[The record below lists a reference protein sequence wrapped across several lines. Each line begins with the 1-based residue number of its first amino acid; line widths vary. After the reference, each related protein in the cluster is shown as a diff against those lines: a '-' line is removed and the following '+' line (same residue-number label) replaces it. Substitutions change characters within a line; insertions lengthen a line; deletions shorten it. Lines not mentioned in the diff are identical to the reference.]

1 MGENRVAICHRQ
13 GSQYPGKANC
23 FRPEIMY
30 PEFKTCKFQQ
40 ISGKRNDVYEMVRK
54 CLKLMGY
61 DADHMDTEEWN
72 PLGSIIRPRDHV
84 VLKPNMVMHY
94 NENPAGGVECLYTHP
109 SVVAAVIDYVL
120 LALTSEDGEIEG
132 TVIVG
137 DAPMQECDFD
147 QLVKESGY
155 RALIDYYANVGINIQ
170 LVDFRNVR
178 TVTHGGIKIKQS
190 LDRDLGVTVYLDR
203 VSEFEGLSIKRIKNL
218 RITNYNP
225 QILKKHHS
233 ENKHEYKVAAEILDA
248 DVVINMP
255 KPKTHRKAGV
265 TIALKNL
272 VGMNA
277 NKEYLPH
284 HTLGSK
290 KQGGDAYKDP
300 NVFLRVSDTLL
311 DWKNY
316 YMQDERYLTARFLQ
330 LSAGVFSRLGKC
342 FGERYRE
349 GSWYGNDT
357 IWRTIL
363 DLNKI
368 VFYADKDGNMSPQK
382 KRRMLIVA
390 DMIVAGEKDGPV
402 APSPKRSGVIAIGED
417 PVCFDEII
425 CSLMGIPLSFIPTI
439 VHAREIKQFALTDE
453 SCGRIISDDERW
465 NNKTTEEISRE
476 DSLGFA
482 DNPGWKR

>member
-1 MGENRVAICHRQ
+1 MGENKVAVCHMS
-13 GSQYPGKANC
+13 GSQYPDKADC

-30 PEFKTCKFQQ
+30 PEFKACKFQK
-40 ISGKRNDVYEMVRK
+40 ISGGQNNAYEMVRK
-54 CLKLMGY
+54 CLKLMKY
-61 DADHMDTEEWN
+61 DAAHIDTENWN
-72 PLGSIIRPRDHV
+72 PLSNIIRLRDHV

-94 NENPAGGVECLYTHP
+94 NQNPAGGLECLYTHP

-120 LALTSEDGEIEG
+120 LALTNKDGEIEG
-132 TVIVG
+132 RVTVG

-155 RALIDYYANVGINIQ
+155 DVLIDYYANAGISIQ

-190 LDRDLGVTVYLDR
+190 SDRDLGVTVCLDSA
-203 VSEFEGLSIKRIKNL
+203 SEFAGLSKKRIENL

-225 QILKKHHS
+225 QILRRHHS
-233 ENKHEYKVAAEILDA
+233 ENKHEYKVAEEILDA
-248 DVVINMP
+248 DVVINIP

-290 KQGGDAYKDP
+290 KQGGDAYQDP
-300 NVFLRVSDTLL
+300 NLFLRISDQFL

-316 YMQDERYLTARFLQ
+316 HMQNERYLTARFLQ
-330 LSAGVFSRLGKC
+330 LPSGAFSKLGKC
-342 FGERYRE
+342 LGERYRE

-357 IWRTIL
+357 VWRTIL

-402 APSPKRSGVIAIGED
+402 APSPKRSGMIAMGED
-417 PVCFDEII
+417 PVCFDETI
-425 CSLMGIPLSFIPTI
+425 CALMGISPTFIPTI
-439 VHAREIKQFALTDE
+439 AHAREIKQFPLSNERCAVID
-453 SCGRIISDDERW
+453 SNDERW
-465 NNKTTEEISRE
+465 NNKTAEEISRE
-476 DSLGFA
+476 DSLGFVE
-482 DNPGWKR
+482 NPGWKR

>member
-1 MGENRVAICHRQ
+1 MGENKVAVCHMPD
-13 GSQYPGKANC
+13 SHYPDKADC
-23 FRPEIMY
+23 FRPEIIY
-30 PEFKTCKFQQ
+30 PEFRACKFQRA
-40 ISGKRNDVYEMVRK
+40 SGKRNDVYEMVRK

-61 DADHMDTEEWN
+61 DAAHMDTENWN
-72 PLGSIIRPRDHV
+72 PLGSIIKPRDHV

-94 NENPAGGVECLYTHP
+94 NENPTGGLECLYTHP

-120 LALTSEDGEIEG
+120 LALTGENGEIKG

-137 DAPMQECDFD
+137 DAPMQECDFE

-155 RALIDYYANVGINIQ
+155 SALIDYYVNVGISIQ

-178 TVTHGGIKIKQS
+178 TVTRGGIKIKQS
-190 LDRDLGVTVYLDR
+190 TDRDLGVTVHLDNA
-203 VSEFEGLSIKRIKNL
+203 SEFDGLSKKRIDNL

-225 QILKKHHS
+225 QILWRHHS
-233 ENKHEYKVAAEILDA
+233 ESKHEYKVAEEILDA

-290 KQGGDAYKDP
+290 QQGGDAYKDS
-300 NVFLRVSDTLL
+300 NLFLRISDLLL

-316 YMQDERYLTARFLQ
+316 HMQNDRYLAARFLR
-330 LSAGVFSRLGKC
+330 LPAGVFSRFGKC
-342 FGERYRE
+342 LGERYRE

-382 KRRMLIVA
+382 KRKMLIVA

-402 APSPKRSGVIAIGED
+402 APSPKRSGMIAVGED
-417 PVCFDEII
+417 PVCFDETI
-425 CSLMGIPLSFIPTI
+425 CALMGISPSFIPTI
-439 VHAREIKQFALTDE
+439 VHAREIKQFPLTDE
-453 SCGRIISDDERW
+453 SRGVIVSDDERW
-465 NNKTTEEISRE
+465 NNKTAWKIERE
-476 DSLGFA
+476 DSLGFVA
-482 DNPGWKR
+482 NPGWNL